1 MLKPWIVGVNITCGD
16 RLMNEA
22 VETRL
27 FKEAWRHKHL
37 TPLGQVEV
45 RSFEGFLGLLNGIMA
60 TAPEAYKDIPTHEP
74 SGLIGFPINALLDW
88 PMASTR

>member
-1 MLKPWIVGVNITCGD
+1 
-16 RLMNEA
+16 MNEA

-45 RSFEGFLGLLNGIMA
+45 RSFEAFLGLLNGIMA

>member
-45 RSFEGFLGLLNGIMA
+45 RSFEEFLGLL
-60 TAPEAYKDIPTHEP
+60 
-74 SGLIGFPINALLDW
+74 
-88 PMASTR
+88 R